1 MKLKHIK
8 LFENFDEQM
17 PQENSNMGIDPSLIF
32 DWMPYDSMVNDAI
45 QGSIPKELTYQE
57 LVPFLDKSSQEG
69 KVEAIKEAGLF
80 IAHNKLGNGG
90 FSRSIITNLSP
101 ISYDFAIFNS
111 NYEMTNEYKD
121 INPGDIDIK
130 GLIKGS
136 AILNRYKS

>member
-17 PQENSNMGIDPSLIF
+17 PQENSKKNMDPSLIF
-32 DWMPYDSMVNDAI
+32 DWMPYDSMVNDPI
-45 QGSIPKELTYQE
+45 QGSIPEKLTYQE

-69 KVEAIKEAGLF
+69 KAEAIKEAGLF

-111 NYEMTNEYKD
+111 NYEMTSEFKD
-121 INPGDIDIK
+121 LSPEDVNMERVIK
-130 GLIKGS
+130 GAS
-136 AILNRYKS
+136 ILNRYKK